1 MKKEG
6 FQEGL
11 EENEFPPGAP
21 PAIAQAAETED
32 DAPVYTPGGGEE
44 EEEGQVVPQQVLQGE
59 VAGGWEPLGAVVGVG
74 VAEVEQRLAGRD
86 GGWEELL

>member
-44 EEEGQVVPQQVLQGE
+44 EEGQVVPQQVLQGE
-59 VAGGWEPLGAVVGVG
+59 VAGGWEPLGAVVGMG

-86 GGWEELL
+86 GGWDELL